1 MNRQRIAAMVRKDL
15 KATVREPASLFIL
28 LLFPVMLTLIFA
40 VTFGGIGGGGTTTYQ
55 IGIVDLNTAGPG
67 APWSADLAA
76 NLTATQILQ
85 VQPYADNASAQ
96 ADLSVGNLQA
106 VLVIPANFGA
116 SCDAY
121 RASPANTSAWVY
133 ASLAL
138 YVDRG
143 SMVATQAIPPIV
155 AQALVHTLESNVS
168 ASSSLPVS
176 IGTPSLI
183 DVSHRSNFDYLVPGI
198 FAYGAIFITMT
209 VGGSF
214 SSDREDGR
222 LRRLNT
228 TRLTP
233 GEFMTSKVISN
244 MVVGVAQVGLIF
256 AVAFAIGYHPSTDLV
271 GLALAFLLVSVLAVA
286 CVGFGLITAT
296 LARSS
301 QAATGIA
308 FIFVI
313 PQMFFGTFVSGMAPS
328 AVSATVGQFLP
339 AYYVTDALTNLF
351 LRGVSASNA
360 VVLTD
365 LVSVSVASV
374 LVLAVGILLFR
385 KFGRS

>member
-1 MNRQRIAAMVRKDL
+1 MNRQRVAAMVRKDL
-15 KATVREPASLFIL
+15 KATVREPAALFIL
-28 LLFPVMLTLIFA
+28 LLFPVMLTLIFG
-40 VTFGGIGGGGTTTYQ
+40 VTFGGIGGSGPTTYQ
-55 IGIVDLNTAGPG
+55 VGVVDHNAAGPS
-67 APWSADLAA
+67 AHWSADLVA

-85 VQPYADNASAQ
+85 VQAYPDNASAQ
-96 ADLSVGNLQA
+96 AQLSVGNLEA
-106 VLVIPANFGA
+106 VLVIPADFGA

-121 RASPANTSAWVY
+121 VASPSNASAWIY
-133 ASLAL
+133 TNLAL
-138 YVDRG
+138 YVDQG
-143 SMVATQAIPPIV
+143 SMIATQAVPPIV
-155 AQALVHTLESNVS
+155 SQALVRTLEDPLST
-168 ASSSLPVS
+168 SSSLPVS
-176 IGTPSLI
+176 IGSPSLI
-183 DVSHRSNFDYLVPGI
+183 AVARRSNFDYLMPGI

-233 GEFMTSKVISN
+233 GEFMTSKVVSN

-256 AVAFAIGYHPSTDLV
+256 AVAFAIGYQPSTDLA

-296 LARSS
+296 LAPSS
-301 QAATGIA
+301 SAATGIA
-308 FIFVI
+308 FLFVI

-328 AVSATVGQFLP
+328 AITSSVGRFMP

-351 LRGVSASNA
+351 LRGVPASNA
-360 VVLTD
+360 VVLGD
-365 LVSVSVASV
+365 LAWVSLASV
-374 LVLAVGILLFR
+374 LVLAAGIVLFR
-385 KFGRS
+385 RFGRN

>member
-1 MNRQRIAAMVRKDL
+1 MDLQRVGAMVRKDL
-15 KATVREPASLFIL
+15 KATVREPSSLFIL

-40 VTFGGIGGGGTTTYQ
+40 VTFGGIGGTGATTYR
-55 IGIVDLNTAGPG
+55 IGVVDLNAAGPS
-67 APWSADLAA
+67 AHWSADLVG

-85 VQPYADNASAQ
+85 VKDYTDNVSAQ
-96 ADLSVGNLQA
+96 ADLAVGNLQA
-106 VLVIPANFGA
+106 VLVIPADFGA

-121 RASPANTSAWVY
+121 RASPSNASAWLY
-133 ASLAL
+133 TSLGL

-155 AQALVHTLESNVS
+155 SQALVRTLENPVS
-168 ASSSLPVS
+168 ASSGLPITVGS
-176 IGTPSLI
+176 PSLI
-183 DVSHRSNFDYLVPGI
+183 EVARRSNFDYLVPGI

-228 TRLTP
+228 TPLTA
-233 GEFMTSKVISN
+233 GEFMTSKVVSN
-244 MVVGVAQVGLIF
+244 MVVGIAQVGLIF
-256 AVAFAIGYHPSTDLV
+256 AVAFGVGYRPGTDLV

-296 LARSS
+296 LARSAS
-301 QAATGIA
+301 AATGIA
-308 FIFVI
+308 FLFVI

-328 AVSATVGQFLP
+328 AVTASVGQFMP

-351 LRGVSASNA
+351 LRGVAPSNL
-360 VVLTD
+360 VVLGD
-365 LVSVSVASV
+365 LVWVSVAGA
-374 LVLAVGILLFR
+374 LVLAVGIVLFR
-385 KFGRS
+385 RFGRA

>member
-1 MNRQRIAAMVRKDL
+1 MNWQRVSAMVRKDL
-15 KATVREPASLFIL
+15 KGTVREPAALFIL
-28 LLFPVMLTLIFA
+28 LLFPVVLTVIFA
-40 VTFGGIGGGGTTTYQ
+40 VTFGGIGGSGATAYQ
-55 IGIVDLNTAGPG
+55 VGFVDLNASGPAGH
-67 APWSADLAA
+67 WSADLAA

-85 VQPYADNASAQ
+85 IKSYPDNVTAQ
-96 ADLSVGNLQA
+96 EDLAVGNLQA

-121 RASPANTSAWVY
+121 RASPANTSSWVY
-133 ASLAL
+133 TSLAL
-138 YVDRG
+138 YVDQG

-155 AQALVHTLESNVS
+155 AQSLVRTLESTVS
-168 ASSSLPVS
+168 ASSSLPITVGS
-176 IGTPSLI
+176 PALI
-183 DVSHRSNFDYLVPGI
+183 DVAHRSAFDYMVPGI

-233 GEFMTSKVISN
+233 GEFMTSKVVSN
-244 MVVGVAQVGLIF
+244 MAVGLAQVGLIF
-256 AVAFAIGYHPSTDLV
+256 AVAFAIGYRPSTDVV
-271 GLALAFLLVSVLAVA
+271 GLALAFFLVSVLAVA

-301 QAATGIA
+301 SAATGIA
-308 FIFVI
+308 FLFVI

-328 AVSATVGQFLP
+328 AVTASVGRFMP
-339 AYYVTDALTNLF
+339 AYYVTDALTSLF
-351 LRGVSASNA
+351 LRGVPASNL
-360 VVLTD
+360 VVLAD
-365 LVSVSVASV
+365 LAWVGLASV

>member
-1 MNRQRIAAMVRKDL
+1 MDRQRVSAMVRKDL
-15 KATVREPASLFIL
+15 KATVREPATLFIL
-28 LLFPVMLTLIFA
+28 LLFPVVLTVIFG
-40 VTFGGIGGGGTTTYQ
+40 VTFGGIGGSGPTSYQ
-55 IGIVDLNTAGPG
+55 VGVVDLNAAGPS
-67 APWSADLAA
+67 AHWSWDLAA

-85 VQPYADNASAQ
+85 VKAYPDNASAQ

-121 RASPANTSAWVY
+121 RASPANTSSWVY
-133 ASLAL
+133 TSLSL
-138 YVDRG
+138 SVDQG
-143 SMVATQAIPPIV
+143 SMIATQAIPPIV
-155 AQALVHTLESNVS
+155 AQALVRTIETNVS
-168 ASSSLPVS
+168 ASGSLPITVG
-176 IGTPSLI
+176 IPSLI
-183 DVSHRSNFDYLVPGI
+183 DVAHRSSFDYMVPGI

-244 MVVGVAQVGLIF
+244 MVVGVAQVALIF
-256 AVAFAIGYHPSTDLV
+256 AVAFAIGYHPSTDLA

-301 QAATGIA
+301 SAATGIA
-308 FIFVI
+308 FLFVI

-328 AVSATVGQFLP
+328 AVTAGVGHFMP
-339 AYYVTDALTNLF
+339 AYYVTDALTSLF
-351 LRGVSASNA
+351 LRGVPASNA
-360 VVLTD
+360 VVLGD
-365 LVSVSVASV
+365 LAWVTLASV
-374 LVLAVGILLFR
+374 LVLAIGIVLFR

>member
-15 KATVREPASLFIL
+15 KGTVREPASLFIL

-40 VTFGGIGGGGTTTYQ
+40 VTFGGIGGGGSTTFQ
-55 IGIVDLNTAGPG
+55 VGIVDLNAAGPG
-67 APWSADLAA
+67 AHWSADLAA

-85 VQPYADNASAQ
+85 VKPYADNASAQ

-121 RASPANTSAWVY
+121 RASPANSSAWVY
-133 ASLAL
+133 ADLAL

-143 SMVATQAIPPIV
+143 SMVATQAVPPIV
-155 AQALVHTLESNVS
+155 SQALVRTLEGNVS
-168 ASSSLPVS
+168 ASTSLPVTLGS
-176 IGTPSLI
+176 PSLI
-183 DVSHRSNFDYLVPGI
+183 DVAHRSNFDYLVPGI

-233 GEFMTSKVISN
+233 GEFMTSKVVSN
-244 MVVGVAQVGLIF
+244 MVVGVAQVLLIF
-256 AVAFAIGYHPSTDLV
+256 AVAFAIGYRPSTDLL

-328 AVSATVGQFLP
+328 AMSATVGQFLP

-351 LRGVSASNA
+351 LRGTPASNA
-360 VVLTD
+360 AVLAD
-365 LVSVSVASV
+365 LLSVSVASV

>member
-1 MNRQRIAAMVRKDL
+1 MNRQRVAAMVRKDL
-15 KATVREPASLFIL
+15 KATIREPASLFIL

-40 VTFGGIGGGGTTTYQ
+40 VTFGGVGGTGAAAYQ
-55 IGIVDLNTAGPG
+55 VGVVDLNAPGPS
-67 APWSADLAA
+67 AHWSTDLAS
-76 NLTATQILQ
+76 NLTGTQILQ
-85 VQPYADNASAQ
+85 VKAYPDNASAQ

-106 VLVIPANFGA
+106 VLVIPADFGA

-121 RASPANTSAWVY
+121 RASPANTSTWVRT
-133 ASLAL
+133 SLAL
-138 YVDRG
+138 YVDQG

-155 AQALVHTLESNVS
+155 SQALVRTLEGSVS
-168 ASSSLPVS
+168 ASTSLPITV
-176 IGTPSLI
+176 GNPSLI
-183 DVSHRSNFDYLVPGI
+183 DVSHRSSFDYLVPGI

-286 CVGFGLITAT
+286 CLGFGLITAT

-301 QAATGIA
+301 SAATGIA

-328 AVSATVGQFLP
+328 AMTASVGSFMP

-351 LRGVSASNA
+351 LRGVAPANA
-360 VVLTD
+360 VILVD
-365 LVSVSVASV
+365 LAMVSLASV
-374 LVLAVGILLFR
+374 LVLAIGIVLFR

>member
-1 MNRQRIAAMVRKDL
+1 MNRQRVAAMVRKDL
-15 KATVREPASLFIL
+15 KATIREPASLFIL

-40 VTFGGIGGGGTTTYQ
+40 VTFGGVGGSGAATYEV
-55 IGIVDLNTAGPG
+55 GVVDLNAAGP
-67 APWSADLAA
+67 AAHWSADLTA
-76 NLTATQILQ
+76 NLTATRILQ
-85 VQPYADNASAQ
+85 VPAYPDNASAQ

-106 VLVIPANFGA
+106 VLVIPADFGA

-121 RASPANTSAWVY
+121 RASPANTSAWIDT
-133 ASLAL
+133 SLGL
-138 YVDRG
+138 YVDQG

-155 AQALVHTLESNVS
+155 SQALVRTLEGNGS
-168 ASSSLPVS
+168 ASMSLPVTVG
-176 IGTPSLI
+176 IPSLI
-183 DVSHRSNFDYLVPGI
+183 DVSHRSSFDYLVPGI

-301 QAATGIA
+301 SAATGIA

-328 AVSATVGQFLP
+328 AMTAAVGSFMP

-351 LRGVSASNA
+351 LRGVAPANA
-360 VVLTD
+360 VILVD
-365 LVSVSVASV
+365 LAMVSLASV
-374 LVLAVGILLFR
+374 LVLAIGIVLFR

>member
-1 MNRQRIAAMVRKDL
+1 MNRQRVGAMVRKDL

-28 LLFPVMLTLIFA
+28 LLFPVLLTVIFG
-40 VTFGGIGGGGTTTYQ
+40 VTFGGIGGSGPTTYQ
-55 IGIVDLNTAGPG
+55 VGVVNLNAAGPG
-67 APWSADLAA
+67 AHWSTDLAA

-85 VQPYADNASAQ
+85 VQPYADNATAQ

-106 VLVIPANFGA
+106 VLVIPSDFGA
-116 SCDAY
+116 SADAY
-121 RASPANTSAWVY
+121 RASPGNTSAWVY
-133 ASLAL
+133 TSLSL
-138 YVDRG
+138 YVDQG
-143 SMVATQAIPPIV
+143 SLVATQAVPPIV
-155 AQALVHTLESNVS
+155 AEALVRTLEGSVS
-168 ASSSLPVS
+168 ASSSLPVTVGS
-176 IGTPSLI
+176 PSLI
-183 DVSHRSNFDYLVPGI
+183 AVAHRSNFDYMMPGI

-233 GEFMTSKVISN
+233 SEFMTSKVISN

-256 AVAFAIGYHPSTDLV
+256 AVAFAIGYHPSTDLT

-301 QAATGIA
+301 SAATGIA
-308 FIFVI
+308 FLFVI

-328 AVSATVGQFLP
+328 AMTSAIGRFMP
-339 AYYVTDALTNLF
+339 AYYVTDALTSLF

-360 VVLTD
+360 VVLAD
-365 LVSVSVASV
+365 LGWVSVASV
-374 LVLAVGILLFR
+374 LVLVVGILLFR

>member
-1 MNRQRIAAMVRKDL
+1 MNRQRISAMVRKDL

-40 VTFGGIGGGGTTTYQ
+40 VTFGGISGTGATTYQ
-55 IGIVDLNTAGPG
+55 VGVVDLNAPG
-67 APWSADLAA
+67 TGAHWSSDLAA

-85 VQPYADNASAQ
+85 VKEYSDNASAQ
-96 ADLSVGNLQA
+96 ADLAVGNLQA
-106 VLVIPANFGA
+106 VLVIPADFGA
-116 SCDAY
+116 GCDAY
-121 RASPANTSAWVY
+121 RASPGNASAWVHT
-133 ASLAL
+133 SLAL
-138 YVDRG
+138 YVDQG
-143 SMVATQAIPPIV
+143 SMIATQALPPIV
-155 AQALVHTLESNVS
+155 AQALDRTLEGNLS
-168 ASSSLPVS
+168 ASSALPITVGS
-176 IGTPSLI
+176 PSLI
-183 DVSHRSNFDYLVPGI
+183 DVSHRSSFDYLMPGI

-256 AVAFAIGYHPSTDLV
+256 AVAFAIGYHPSTDLL

-296 LARSS
+296 IAPSS

-328 AVSATVGQFLP
+328 AITASVGRFLP

-351 LRGVSASNA
+351 LRGAPASNA
-360 VVLTD
+360 VVLGD
-365 LVSVSVASV
+365 LAWVTLASV
-374 LVLAVGILLFR
+374 LVLLVGIVLFR

>member
-1 MNRQRIAAMVRKDL
+1 MNRQRVAAMVRKDL
-15 KATVREPASLFIL
+15 KATIREPASLFIL

-40 VTFGGIGGGGTTTYQ
+40 VTFGGVGGTGAAAYQ
-55 IGIVDLNTAGPG
+55 VGVVDLNAPGPS
-67 APWSADLAA
+67 AHWSTDLAS
-76 NLTATQILQ
+76 NLTGTQILQ
-85 VQPYADNASAQ
+85 VKAYPDNASAQ

-106 VLVIPANFGA
+106 VLVIPADFGA

-121 RASPANTSAWVY
+121 RASPANTSTWVRT
-133 ASLAL
+133 SLAL
-138 YVDRG
+138 YVDQG

-155 AQALVHTLESNVS
+155 SQALVRTLEGSVS
-168 ASSSLPVS
+168 ASTSLPITV
-176 IGTPSLI
+176 GNPSLI
-183 DVSHRSNFDYLVPGI
+183 DVSHRSSFDYLVPGI

-233 GEFMTSKVISN
+233 GEFMASKVISN
-244 MVVGVAQVGLIF
+244 MVVGLAQVGLIF
-256 AVAFAIGYHPSTDLV
+256 AVAFAIGYHPSTGLI
-271 GLALAFLLVSVLAVA
+271 GLALAFLLVSMLAVA

-301 QAATGIA
+301 SAATGIA

-328 AVSATVGQFLP
+328 AMTATIGSFMP

-351 LRGVSASNA
+351 LRGVAPSNA
-360 VVLTD
+360 VVLVD
-365 LVSVSVASV
+365 LGMVSLASV
-374 LVLAVGILLFR
+374 LVLAAGIVLFR

>member
-1 MNRQRIAAMVRKDL
+1 MDRQRISAMVRKDL

-40 VTFGGIGGGGTTTYQ
+40 VTFGGIGGTGATTYQ
-55 IGIVDLNTAGPG
+55 IGVVDLNAAGPS
-67 APWSADLAA
+67 APWSSYLEA
-76 NLTATQILQ
+76 NLTATRILQ
-85 VQPYADNASAQ
+85 VEAYPDNASAQ

-106 VLVIPANFGA
+106 VLVIPEDFGA

-121 RASPANTSAWVY
+121 RASPANTSSWVY
-133 ASLAL
+133 TSLGL
-138 YVDRG
+138 YVDQG

-155 AQALVHTLESNVS
+155 TQALARTLQPNVS
-168 ASSSLPVS
+168 ASSSFPITV
-176 IGTPSLI
+176 GNPSLI
-183 DVSHRSNFDYLVPGI
+183 NVAHRSNFDYMMPGI

-222 LRRLNT
+222 LRRLNAT
-228 TRLTP
+228 PLTP
-233 GEFMTSKVISN
+233 TEFMTSKVISN

-256 AVAFAIGYHPSTDLV
+256 AVAFGIGYHPSTDLV
-271 GLALAFLLVSVLAVA
+271 GLALAFLLVSILAVA

-296 LARSS
+296 IAPSS
-301 QAATGIA
+301 SAATGIA

-313 PQMFFGTFVSGMAPS
+313 PQMFFGTFVSGLAPS
-328 AVSATVGQFLP
+328 AMASTVGSFLP

-351 LRGVSASNA
+351 LRGVPASNA
-360 VVLTD
+360 VILTD
-365 LVSVSVASV
+365 LAMVSLASV
-374 LVLAVGILLFR
+374 IILGIGILLFR
-385 KFGRS
+385 KFGRN